1 MGNTQHRTGPIFRG
15 KSCRLHGLVQ
25 NLFLALGGMSALLAS
40 GHIKL
45 LIIEM
50 SPANDASLARIVS
63 ALADYGYEARTIER
77 EGSLGD
83 AFTEHDAS
91 ALQHTVTVAFKSR
104 PPSAVSG

>member
-1 MGNTQHRTGPIFRG
+1 M
-15 KSCRLHGLVQ
+15 
-25 NLFLALGGMSALLAS
+25 LAS